1 MEYFY
6 IKAPENHYD
15 LADCFDGV
23 FDAETKFWR
32 FHIKKKEDVLN
43 FLHCSEN
50 EETEEEDMT
59 DYLNRYADKKRPKRS
74 RSVHRAR
81 SACVDKS
88 SDSDSNSNSDSDYE
102 LEKNHVNQK
111 TTDKQQNEQT
121 CEIAEKKQTTQQK
134 KVQELKKLIK

>member
-6 IKAPENHYD
+6 IKSPENHYD

-23 FDAETKFWR
+23 FDTETQSWR
-32 FHIKKKEDVLN
+32 FNITKKEDVLN

-50 EETEEEDMT
+50 EETDEEDIT
-59 DYLNRYADKKRPKRS
+59 DYLNKYAEKKRPKRS

-88 SDSDSNSNSDSDYE
+88 SDLDSNLNSDSDSG
-102 LEKNHVNQK
+102 LEKNNVNHK